1 MFTFSGSGVYIR
13 VPPGLTIT
21 SETCITLRGGEKLQV
36 NQATNEIV
44 SENGWTCSI
53 ACKEW
58 QKWRNSL
65 IGEVLECID
74 AVFGLSI
81 PVFIFGYSK
90 IRRGISF
97 RSNRM

>member
-1 MFTFSGSGVYIR
+1 
-13 VPPGLTIT
+13 
-21 SETCITLRGGEKLQV
+21 LRGGEKLQV

-81 PVFIFGYSK
+81 PYLYLGIQKYVEVSRFVQTEGELFASQLGYLHAQA
-90 IRRGISF
+90 
-97 RSNRM
+97 N